1 VLLVTWEHVLSSFA
15 HTRVVLHCTA
25 MIRQV
30 NPHWHA
36 YFLITD
42 EKPFEEELTSIL
54 AGFGDS
60 RLHFLDISMDYR
72 PPVRVQCLL
81 FCAAGAGVELSPP
94 RVM

>member
-1 VLLVTWEHVLSSFA
+1 
-15 HTRVVLHCTA
+15 

-54 AGFGDS
+54 ASFGDS

-72 PPVRVQCLL
+72 PPVRVHCFVVLWLL
-81 FCAAGAGVELSPP
+81 TVVWAELSLSTSDVTVCK
-94 RVM
+94 VMCTVACKVVLYDG